1 MAIFTCSIKRIS
13 RGQGMS
19 IVAEIAKYRACKLTD
34 ERLGKTFNFTKRHH
48 PCESRLFLPEER
60 EKEWQHYSQVWNA
73 VEKSEKRKDKMHIF
87 KVLMTSRKYGW
98 TQESVHCLNIID
110 IVFSDDQKVRNAWKD
125 LYDKYCVQNPDE
137 TQLKKIQ
144 NAQYKLL
151 DTMAS
156 SLGYKDIVTWE
167 TIQNPYI
174 PEGMRRQ
181 QQEQAAS
188 QQANNNILLNMQH
201 MIPKNNKA
209 EENNEH

>member
-1 MAIFTCSIKRIS
+1 MECKDILNLIAIIVIP
-13 RGQGMS
+13 
-19 IVAEIAKYRACKLTD
+19 IVAVLIGQHLQNRAEI
-34 ERLGKTFNFTKRHH
+34 
-48 PCESRLFLPEER
+48 
-60 EKEWQHYSQVWNA
+60 
-73 VEKSEKRKDKMHIF
+73 RKDKMHIF
-87 KVLMTSRKYGW
+87 KVLMTSRIYGW

-110 IVFSDDQKVRNAWKD
+110 IVFSDDENVRNAWKD

-151 DTMAS
+151 DTMAN
-156 SLGYKDIVTWE
+156 SLGYKDKVTWE

-188 QQANNNILLNMQH
+188 QQAYNNLLFNMQH
-201 MIPKNNKA
+201 LIPKNNKVD
-209 EENNEH
+209 ENNEH

>member
-1 MAIFTCSIKRIS
+1 MECKDILNLIAIIVIP
-13 RGQGMS
+13 
-19 IVAEIAKYRACKLTD
+19 IVAVLIGQHLQNRAEI
-34 ERLGKTFNFTKRHH
+34 
-48 PCESRLFLPEER
+48 
-60 EKEWQHYSQVWNA
+60 
-73 VEKSEKRKDKMHIF
+73 RKDKMHIF
-87 KVLMTSRKYGW
+87 KVLMTSRIYGW

-110 IVFSDDQKVRNAWKD
+110 IVFSDDKKVRNAWKD

-151 DTMAS
+151 DTMAN
-156 SLGYKDIVTWE
+156 SLGYKDKVTWE

-188 QQANNNILLNMQH
+188 QQAYNNLLFNMQH
-201 MIPKNNKA
+201 MIPKNNKVD
-209 EENNEH
+209 ENNEH

>member
-1 MAIFTCSIKRIS
+1 MECKDILNLIAIIVIP
-13 RGQGMS
+13 
-19 IVAEIAKYRACKLTD
+19 IVAVLIGQHLQNRAEI
-34 ERLGKTFNFTKRHH
+34 
-48 PCESRLFLPEER
+48 
-60 EKEWQHYSQVWNA
+60 
-73 VEKSEKRKDKMHIF
+73 RKDKMHIF
-87 KVLMTSRKYGW
+87 KVLMTSRIYGW

-110 IVFSDDQKVRNAWKD
+110 IVFSDDENVRNAWKD

-151 DTMAS
+151 DTMAN
-156 SLGYKDIVTWE
+156 SLGYKDKVTWE

-188 QQANNNILLNMQH
+188 QQAYNNLIFNMQH
-201 MIPKNNKA
+201 MIPKNNKVD
-209 EENNEH
+209 ENNEH

>member
-1 MAIFTCSIKRIS
+1 MANGCNYEDEKMECKDILNLIAIIVIP
-13 RGQGMS
+13 
-19 IVAEIAKYRACKLTD
+19 IVAVLIGQHLQNRAEI
-34 ERLGKTFNFTKRHH
+34 
-48 PCESRLFLPEER
+48 
-60 EKEWQHYSQVWNA
+60 
-73 VEKSEKRKDKMHIF
+73 RKDKMHIF
-87 KVLMTSRKYGW
+87 KVLMTSRIYGW

-110 IVFSDDQKVRNAWKD
+110 IVFSDDENVRNAWKD

-156 SLGYKDIVTWE
+156 SLGYKDKVTWE

-174 PEGMRRQ
+174 PEGMIRQ

-188 QQANNNILLNMQH
+188 QQAYNNILLNMQH
-201 MIPKNNKA
+201 MIPKNNRA
-209 EENNEH
+209 EGNNEH

>member
-1 MAIFTCSIKRIS
+1 MECKDILNLIAIIVIP
-13 RGQGMS
+13 
-19 IVAEIAKYRACKLTD
+19 IVAVLIGQHLQNRAEI
-34 ERLGKTFNFTKRHH
+34 
-48 PCESRLFLPEER
+48 
-60 EKEWQHYSQVWNA
+60 
-73 VEKSEKRKDKMHIF
+73 RKDKMHIF
-87 KVLMTSRKYGW
+87 KVLMTSRIYGW

-110 IVFSDDQKVRNAWKD
+110 IVFSDDKKVRNAWKD

-156 SLGYKDIVTWE
+156 SLGYKDKVTWE
-167 TIQNPYI
+167 TIQNPQI
-174 PEGMRRQ
+174 PEGMIRQ

-188 QQANNNILLNMQH
+188 QQAYNNILLNMQH

>member
-1 MAIFTCSIKRIS
+1 MECKDILNLIAIIVIP
-13 RGQGMS
+13 
-19 IVAEIAKYRACKLTD
+19 IVAVLVGQHLQNRAEI
-34 ERLGKTFNFTKRHH
+34 
-48 PCESRLFLPEER
+48 
-60 EKEWQHYSQVWNA
+60 
-73 VEKSEKRKDKMHIF
+73 RKDKMHIF
-87 KVLMTSRKYGW
+87 KVLMTSRIYGW

-188 QQANNNILLNMQH
+188 QQAYNNILLNMQH

>member
-1 MAIFTCSIKRIS
+1 MECKDILNLIAIIVIP
-13 RGQGMS
+13 
-19 IVAEIAKYRACKLTD
+19 IVAVLIGQHLQNRAEI
-34 ERLGKTFNFTKRHH
+34 
-48 PCESRLFLPEER
+48 
-60 EKEWQHYSQVWNA
+60 
-73 VEKSEKRKDKMHIF
+73 RKDKMHIF
-87 KVLMTSRKYGW
+87 KVLMTSRIYGW

-110 IVFSDDQKVRNAWKD
+110 IVFSDDENVRNAWKD

-151 DTMAS
+151 DTMAN
-156 SLGYKDIVTWE
+156 SLGYKDKVTWE

-188 QQANNNILLNMQH
+188 QQAYNNLLFNMQH
-201 MIPKNNKA
+201 MIPKNNKVD
-209 EENNEH
+209 ENNEHKYIQTKA

>member
-1 MAIFTCSIKRIS
+1 MECKDILNLIAIIVIP
-13 RGQGMS
+13 
-19 IVAEIAKYRACKLTD
+19 IVAVLIGQHLQNRAEI
-34 ERLGKTFNFTKRHH
+34 
-48 PCESRLFLPEER
+48 
-60 EKEWQHYSQVWNA
+60 
-73 VEKSEKRKDKMHIF
+73 RKDKMHIF
-87 KVLMTSRKYGW
+87 KVLMTSRIYGW

-110 IVFSDDQKVRNAWKD
+110 IVFSDDKKVRNAWKD
-125 LYDKYCVQNPDE
+125 LYDKYCVQNPEE

-188 QQANNNILLNMQH
+188 QQAYNNILLNMQH
-201 MIPKNNKA
+201 MIPKNNKV
-209 EENNEH
+209 EEKNEH

>member
-1 MAIFTCSIKRIS
+1 MECKDILNLIAIIVIP
-13 RGQGMS
+13 
-19 IVAEIAKYRACKLTD
+19 IVAVLIGQHLQNRAEI
-34 ERLGKTFNFTKRHH
+34 
-48 PCESRLFLPEER
+48 
-60 EKEWQHYSQVWNA
+60 
-73 VEKSEKRKDKMHIF
+73 RKDKMHIF
-87 KVLMTSRKYGW
+87 KVLMTSRIYGW

-110 IVFSDDQKVRNAWKD
+110 IVFSDDENVRNAWKD

-151 DTMAS
+151 DTMAN
-156 SLGYKDIVTWE
+156 SLGYKDKVTWE

-188 QQANNNILLNMQH
+188 QQAYNNLLFNMQH
-201 MIPKNNKA
+201 MIPKNNMISSY
-209 EENNEH
+209 

>member
-1 MAIFTCSIKRIS
+1 MECKDILNLIAIIVIP
-13 RGQGMS
+13 
-19 IVAEIAKYRACKLTD
+19 IVAVLIGQHLQNRAEI
-34 ERLGKTFNFTKRHH
+34 
-48 PCESRLFLPEER
+48 
-60 EKEWQHYSQVWNA
+60 
-73 VEKSEKRKDKMHIF
+73 RKDKMHIF
-87 KVLMTSRKYGW
+87 KVLMTSRIYGW

-110 IVFSDDQKVRNAWKD
+110 IVFLDDENVRNAWKD

-151 DTMAS
+151 DTMAN
-156 SLGYKDIVTWE
+156 SLGYKDKVTWE

-188 QQANNNILLNMQH
+188 QQAYNNLLFNMQH
-201 MIPKNNKA
+201 MIPKNNKVD
-209 EENNEH
+209 ENNEH